1 MSNNNINERSHCN
14 FTGFSMDT
22 SYEDVYR
29 STGNNVG
36 RFYTYKE
43 FESKNQAQ
51 NVLGYTLTPRQG
63 FVLYTDNYKY
73 AKANNNLRYFSEYFI
88 DYQKIKL
95 ISLEDVIKI
104 DKVKNRIGEEMC
116 QRLIQN
122 PNDEEFLV
130 RFCEVCKFIFEK
142 YDGITFSPEKGVNC
156 FISPFG
162 KHNYFCVGSRDVFNN
177 TKDNQYNIVITP
189 RVTKYPEIGL
199 LNLAIMVTCRNTST
213 FFDNIS
219 ANFFIYDNLE
229 IFKRAAPCGNYVQR
243 EVLSYVKK
251 DAPIVFYVGYNGGHA
266 KNLGVF
272 TEIVKFIVNEYG
284 NCNIVFPDFKFLNNK
299 INVDIE
305 MGQRIEYENELA
317 DRFGFKTIMDG
328 LWIRRPS
335 ENTAVNEVCHININ
349 DIKQMVRE
357 AYTNAKKKEIFYEG
371 HEIWYSYGKIYPY
384 SVLSSSLDYAKKHVG
399 EGYSIYEYELDFTQ
413 AKLLNINEFSERY
426 CDGNLHAY
434 KNPMRFNGETHQ
446 AIRDG
451 YDGIE
456 FEDEGVLNLM
466 LFHDCNH
473 RFVVSSSMFRR
484 NKKLDDV
491 LYHMEID
498 DEANQINFRAY
509 NREGGHAYRLSEITF
524 DEYIE
529 DEFDWRYAHGEFSK
543 KEIARAID
551 PSKPTYFFET
561 NLVRSDEEPGIGVV
575 KGLFEYAMKNTT
587 NYNVFGLVFL
597 KGIGF
602 NESMTPDEQVEFLKK
617 NGFEEVTL
625 WKDTMW
631 LIRKN

>member
-1 MSNNNINERSHCN
+1 MSNNINERSHCN
-14 FTGFSMDT
+14 FTGFGMDT

-29 STGNNVG
+29 SIGNNVG

-43 FESKNQAQ
+43 IDSTNPLS
-51 NVLGYTLTPRQG
+51 NLLTSPNRQG
-63 FVLYTDNYKY
+63 FAFYTDNYKY

-95 ISLEDVIKI
+95 IFLEDVIKI
-104 DKVKNRIGEEMC
+104 DKVKDRIGEEMC

-122 PNDEEFLV
+122 PNDEEFLF
-130 RFCEVCKFIFEK
+130 RFCEVCKFIFEE
-142 YDGITFSPEKGVNC
+142 YDGIAFSPEKGVNC
-156 FISPFG
+156 FISPFS
-162 KHNYFCVGSRDVFNN
+162 KHDYFCVGSRDVFNN
-177 TKDNQYNIVITP
+177 TKDNKYNIIITP
-189 RVTKYPEIGL
+189 RVTKFDGIGL
-199 LNLAIMVTCRNTST
+199 INLDITVTCRNNATYL
-213 FFDNIS
+213 DDIS

-229 IFKRAAPCGNYVQR
+229 MFKQAAPCNNNLLR
-243 EVLSYVKK
+243 EILPYIKK
-251 DAPIVFYVGYNGGHA
+251 NAPIVFYVGYKSGHA

-272 TEIVKFIVNEYG
+272 TEIVKFMVNEYG
-284 NCNIVFPDFKFLNNK
+284 NCNIIFVDFKFLNNK

-305 MGQRIEYENELA
+305 MGQRIEYENKLA

-328 LWIRRPS
+328 LWIRRPA

-357 AYTNAKKKEIFYEG
+357 AYANARKKAILDSG

-384 SVLSSSLDYAKKHVG
+384 LVLSSSLDYAKKHVG

-413 AKLLNINEFSERY
+413 AKLLDINEFSERY

-451 YDGIE
+451 YHGIE

-466 LFHDCNH
+466 LFDDSI
-473 RFVVSSSMFRR
+473 RGFVVSSSMFRR

-509 NREGGHAYRLSEITF
+509 CREDGKAYRLSEITF
-524 DEYIE
+524 EKYVE
-529 DEFDWRYAHGEFSK
+529 DEFDWKYYNGEFSK
-543 KEIARAID
+543 KEITRAID

-561 NLVRSDEEPGIGVV
+561 NLVRSAAEPGVGVV
-575 KGLFEYAMKNTT
+575 RGLFDYAMKNSTD
-587 NYNVFGLVFL
+587 YNVFGLVFL

-602 NESMTPDEQVEFLKK
+602 SESMTPDEQVEFLKR
-617 NGFEEVTL
+617 NGFKEVTL

-631 LIRKN
+631 LVRKN